1 MGNEKRKRPLGF
13 RLGLV
18 AGILGGV
25 VLGRKL
31 VTSRRMPG
39 LSAWQRALAEKRG
52 EAEAAMLAARVQARY
67 DELCAQRPH
76 FANIALRAHLEG
88 NILPGLALYQVLREE
103 RDDQD
108 AVLEEVEA
116 LFQVLYGPDRLGRL
130 MSLLELLPKSFTMF
144 RKATRWAL
152 RLGFPPEGW
161 DMETVEDSDQSFAF
175 NVHRCLY
182 LDALTAHGAPE
193 LTPLYCKADDWL
205 AETLPAAISWER
217 TKTLGRGDDVCNFRW
232 CHATS
237 E

>member
-1 MGNEKRKRPLGF
+1 MGNEKRKRPPGF

-103 RDDQD
+103 RDDQ
-108 AVLEEVEA
+108 AVH
-116 LFQVLYGPDRLGRL
+116 LGI
-130 MSLLELLPKSFTMF
+130 S
-144 RKATRWAL
+144 
-152 RLGFPPEGW
+152 
-161 DMETVEDSDQSFAF
+161 
-175 NVHRCLY
+175 H
-182 LDALTAHGAPE
+182 
-193 LTPLYCKADDWL
+193 
-205 AETLPAAISWER
+205 PAAYPLHQTVVVDVIEASPDISLHDPLVREPRLW
-217 TKTLGRGDDVCNFRW
+217 TLLVVLG
-232 CHATS
+232 T
-237 E
+237 